1 MRDVAAAYAPSPMS
15 DASGDESAPRGGVA
29 GRPLSALPSR
39 GARALAFL
47 AILVAG
53 AAGGSIGWAVTDI
66 TCQPEGCAAVAGG
79 VGLLS
84 AAVAAGGVGVIVV
97 LVLRAMGEWSADQRR
112 RDQIV

>member
-1 MRDVAAAYAPSPMS
+1 MGDVGAAYAPSPMS
-15 DASGDESAPRGGVA
+15 DAPGDGSRPPGEAE
-29 GRPLSALPSR
+29 RPLSALPSR

-66 TCQPEGCAAVAGG
+66 TCQPEGCAAVSGG

-84 AAVAAGGVGVIVV
+84 AALAAGGVGIIVV
-97 LVLRAMGEWSADQRR
+97 LVLRAMGEWSADERR